1 MGFIPDLPPRTF
13 IGFQGEHEHKTARK
27 RNTIESKTEKKSL
40 LSKLKSLG
48 TSLKEVYQ
56 KTFPQIDDQ
65 HVLFANGHFMW
76 SCVYVRTG
84 FCSRNSPT
92 FFTPRFQELL
102 MAEAAEKQHDGCTVS
117 NRKRRHKRKQHTT
130 TPSLCGKR
138 TTRMHTRE
146 ETDAIFV
153 QPERADGEAD
163 NISVYLTMWQNWISW
178 SKLEYFKI
186 YLMDINVSILT
197 NIYLALWNGILT
209 KLKRSLCHLV
219 SSHKV

>member
-1 MGFIPDLPPRTF
+1 MLGNCCTPDAYLLLLLSLAIVVHLLVVTGPWDSSQIYPHALLSA
-13 IGFQGEHEHKTARK
+13 FQGEHKHKTARK

-40 LSKLKSLG
+40 LPKLKSLG

-130 TPSLCGKR
+130 TPSLSGKR

-146 ETDAIFV
+146 ETDANFV

-163 NISVYLTMWQNWISW
+163 NISVYLT
-178 SKLEYFKI
+178 
-186 YLMDINVSILT
+186 T
-197 NIYLALWNGILT
+197 
-209 KLKRSLCHLV
+209 
-219 SSHKV
+219 